1 MEPRPSKGKGSGRVV
16 RCRRTM
22 GRQGDPSLTSRLLS
36 SCDLGSGLSQCPHL
50 HITNVSGSSPSWL
63 TPVLGSQLVK
73 GDGVTGGPSLVCPE
87 GLVYGLC
94 VAEGVGGE
102 GCFVCFELQG
112 AFLPLVPPLRG
123 GGWAGGEMALAHSPL
138 HGSRWSPATPSP
150 APAGCQ
156 SLCFPACEAVT
167 NYCLVLLLQ

>member
-22 GRQGDPSLTSRLLS
+22 GRQGDPFLTSRLLS

-50 HITNVSGSSPSWL
+50 HITNVSGNSPSWL

-73 GDGVTGGPSLVCPE
+73 GDGVTGGPSLVCLE

-112 AFLPLVPPLRG
+112 AFLPPVPPLRG
-123 GGWAGGEMALAHSPL
+123 GGWVGGDGFSSLSP
-138 HGSRWSPATPSP
+138 SRQQMVPGHPLPCPSRLP
-150 APAGCQ
+150 V
-156 SLCFPACEAVT
+156 SLFPS
-167 NYCLVLLLQ
+167 L